1 MNNIVFLET
10 KRLILRPWNEA
21 DAEVLYRYAKD
32 PQVGPNAGWLPHADV
47 RYSRAI
53 IRTVLGRA
61 GTFAVVPREGNGEP
75 AGSIGI
81 MTGESAARCRS
92 ETEGEIGYWLG
103 VPFWGKGLIPEA
115 VGEILRY
122 GFEELHLQRIWCA
135 YYEGNIRSMRVMEK
149 CGFRYDHMNPDSY
162 NPMLQE
168 HRIEHFTNISYEEW
182 RKKSGNA
189 F

>member
-21 DAEVLYRYAKD
+21 DAEVLYRYARD

-81 MTGESAARCRS
+81 MTGESAARCRT

-122 GFEELHLQRIWCA
+122 GFEVSTL
-135 YYEGNIRSMRVMEK
+135 G
-149 CGFRYDHMNPDSY
+149 
-162 NPMLQE
+162 
-168 HRIEHFTNISYEEW
+168 
-182 RKKSGNA
+182 
-189 F
+189 